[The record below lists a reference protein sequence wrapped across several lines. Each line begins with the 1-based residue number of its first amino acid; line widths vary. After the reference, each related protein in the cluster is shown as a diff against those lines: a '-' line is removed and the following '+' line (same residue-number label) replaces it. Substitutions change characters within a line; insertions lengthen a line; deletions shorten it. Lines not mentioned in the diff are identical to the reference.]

1 MLRSLHLLK
10 GQMLV
15 LGRGGWEEAR
25 PSLGQAAWPPSW
37 EGLMSRGSGGP
48 EQSRRILTFQALEEQ
63 FPIPMD
69 LQDLS
74 KPLLGGGHALFC
86 TFSYRGGERFFFF

>member
-1 MLRSLHLLK
+1 MLRSLRRPK
-10 GQMLV
+10 GQMLA

-25 PSLGQAAWPPSW
+25 PSLARRWARPPSW
-37 EGLMSRGSGGP
+37 EGLMWRGSGGP
-48 EQSRRILTFQALEEQ
+48 EQSRRILASRALEEQ
-63 FPIPMD
+63 FPIPVD

-86 TFSYRGGERFFFF
+86 TFSFGSSVVGG